1 MYLDLLTSDTG
12 LEPDELN
19 NIMEDRT
26 KWKDMVLTIQATL
39 VSKTIP
45 RQLLLVI
52 HSIILPGKR
61 RRFYY
66 LFITFYFRG
75 KLRNLLGLVFDI
87 YKNSMKCNIQSKK
100 LEKASAHLLR
110 QTIVTM
116 GKVILTRKR
125 KNIWI
130 D

>member
-1 MYLDLLTSDTG
+1 MERYGPNNPSYLD
-12 LEPDELN
+12 
-19 NIMEDRT
+19 
-26 KWKDMVLTIQATL
+26 V

-52 HSIILPGKR
+52 HSIILPRKR
-61 RRFYY
+61 RRIYY
-66 LFITFYFRG
+66 LFIKFHFSD
-75 KLRNLLGLVFDI
+75 KLRNLLGLIFDI

-130 D
+130 DFILET